1 MALTQ
6 IDLSDEAEL
15 TLQKLKV
22 VAQSNKLP
30 QKSKKDLIEL
40 ALSLID
46 NAINFCDDE
55 TFENIFNLK
64 K

>member
-1 MALTQ
+1 MIIQ
-6 IDLSDEAEL
+6 HNLSNEAEL

-22 VAQSNKLP
+22 VARSNKLP
-30 QKSKKDLIEL
+30 QKSKSDLIEL

-46 NAINFCDDE
+46 NALSFADDE

>member
-1 MALTQ
+1 MIIQ
-6 IDLSDEAEL
+6 HNLSIEAEL

-22 VAQSNKLP
+22 VAQSNKLT
-30 QKSKKDLIEL
+30 QKSKSDLIEL

-46 NAINFCDDE
+46 NALLFADDE

>member
-1 MALTQ
+1 MIIQ
-6 IDLSDEAEL
+6 HNLSIEAEL

-22 VAQSNKLP
+22 VAQSNKLT
-30 QKSKKDLIEL
+30 QKSKSDLIEL

-46 NAINFCDDE
+46 NALRFADDE

>member
-46 NAINFCDDE
+46 NALSFADYE